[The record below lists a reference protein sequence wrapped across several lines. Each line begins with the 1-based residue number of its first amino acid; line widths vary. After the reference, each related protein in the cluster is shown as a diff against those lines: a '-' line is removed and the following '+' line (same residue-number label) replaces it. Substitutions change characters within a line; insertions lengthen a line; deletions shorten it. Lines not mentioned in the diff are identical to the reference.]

1 MENDQNIL
9 PGTYIVEYIEDTRII
24 KGKKYYFVKW
34 EGYSSKD
41 NTWEPK
47 ENLSGLEE
55 MIEEFEKSRN
65 KKKNKSKSISRSPVK
80 NNKKKSKIAEDDDSN
95 SSYSKFKF

>member
-9 PGTYIVEYIEDTRII
+9 PGTYIVEHIEDCRII

-55 MIEEFEKSRN
+55 MIDDFEKGRI
-65 KKKNKSKSISRSPVK
+65 KKQKKSKSPIQ
-80 NNKKKSKIAEDDDSN
+80 NNKKKTSKIQDDDEDSN
-95 SSYSKFKF
+95 SSYSKK